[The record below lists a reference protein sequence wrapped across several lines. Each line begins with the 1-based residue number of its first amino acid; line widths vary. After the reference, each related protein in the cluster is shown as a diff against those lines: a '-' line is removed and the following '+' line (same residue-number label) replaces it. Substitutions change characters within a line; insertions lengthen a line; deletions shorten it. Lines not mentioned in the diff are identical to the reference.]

1 MPIKDLI
8 PWTRRDPQ
16 LGSEGG
22 DHPVL
27 AMQRDINRMFDG
39 FLERFN
45 SPFAAGNGA
54 FPRTDVAETDS
65 EVEVSIEL
73 PGIDEKDID
82 VAIANDVLTIRGEK
96 KNGREE
102 KRQGY
107 YLAERSYGAF
117 HRAIA
122 LPPGVD
128 GDKARAEFK
137 KGILTIS
144 LPKTPEARSRVK
156 KIEVKAA

>member
-1 MPIKDLI
+1 MPIRDLI
-8 PWTRRDPQ
+8 PWNRRSSE
-16 LGSEGG
+16 LGSEGVE
-22 DHPVL
+22 HPVL

-39 FLERFN
+39 FFDRFA
-45 SPFAAGNGA
+45 PLAANNGA
-54 FPRTDVAETDS
+54 FPRADVAETDN

-73 PGIDEKDID
+73 PGIAEKDID
-82 VAIANDVLTIRGEK
+82 VSVANDVLTIRGEK

-128 GDKARAEFK
+128 GDKAKAEFK
-137 KGILTIS
+137 QGILTVT
-144 LPKTPEARSRVK
+144 LPKTPEARSKVK
-156 KIEVKAA
+156 KIDVKAA

>member
-8 PWTRRDPQ
+8 PWTRRGSQ
-16 LGSEGG
+16 LASEGAE
-22 DHPVL
+22 HPVL
-27 AMQRDINRMFDG
+27 AMQRDINRVFDG

-45 SPFAAGNGA
+45 SPFAASNGA
-54 FPRTDVAETDS
+54 FPRTDVAETEN
-65 EVEVSIEL
+65 EVEVSLEL

-82 VAIANDVLTIRGEK
+82 VSIANDVLTIRGEK

-102 KRQGY
+102 KRQGF

-128 GDKARAEFK
+128 GDKAKAEFK
-137 KGILTIS
+137 RGILTIT

-156 KIEVKAA
+156 KIDVKAA

>member
-8 PWTRRDPQ
+8 PWSRRGSE
-16 LGSEGG
+16 LGSQGVE
-22 DHPVL
+22 HPVL

-39 FLERFN
+39 FLDRFN
-45 SPFAAGNGA
+45 SPFAANNGA

-107 YLAERSYGAF
+107 YLAERSFGAF

-128 GDKARAEFK
+128 GDKAKAEFK
-137 KGILTIS
+137 QGILTIS
-144 LPKTPEARSRVK
+144 LPKTPEARSKVK
-156 KIEVKAA
+156 KIDVKAA

>member
-1 MPIKDLI
+1 MTIRDLI
-8 PWTRRDPQ
+8 PWTRRDTQ
-16 LGSEGG
+16 LGSERV
-22 DHPVL
+22 DNPVL

-39 FLERFN
+39 FFERFN
-45 SPFAAGNGA
+45 SPFAANGA
-54 FPRTDVAETDS
+54 FPRTDVAETDD

-96 KNGREE
+96 KNGRKE
-102 KRQGY
+102 KRKGF
-107 YLAERSYGAF
+107 YLSERSYGAF

-128 GDKARAEFK
+128 GDKAKAEFK
-137 KGILTIS
+137 QGILTIS